1 MPIELWDEPSERLR
15 DLETAEVAPDI
26 ISPYLALP
34 GLRGFWPMSSVGVA
48 GQTIDLQGLGNH
60 LVLAGNPVFNYV
72 GLVPYC
78 DYDGVGDFHS
88 ITDAASANAFDI
100 IGNEGYIDPATQGL
114 TVGGWFYFDRLAT
127 DEGLI
132 GKNGAF
138 GARSYLVQKDAADR
152 VRIYVS
158 NDGGAVIPSPWLSIS
173 QSTWHFV
180 VGVFSPS
187 GANNEV
193 RIHRDGAIASNAA
206 GVAALFNTAT
216 DFEISGRDNGTLQLL
231 DGRASLCF
239 VCAEAASRSIISAL
253 YQQTRSAF
261 GV

>member
-1 MPIELWDEPSERLR
+1 MPTEPWDEPSERLR

-114 TVGGWFYFDRLAT
+114 TVGGWFYFDRLAANET
-127 DEGLI
+127 LI
-132 GKNGAF
+132 SKNGVA
-138 GARSYLVQKDAADR
+138 GTYSYTVRKDVTDD

-158 NDGGAVIPSPWLSIS
+158 NNGVAIVSTPSLAIS
-173 QSTWHFV
+173 LTTWHFI

-187 GANNEV
+187 GASNEV
-193 RIHRDGAIASNAA
+193 RIHRDGGIATIAA
-206 GVAALFNTAT
+206 GIAALNNTAV
-216 DFEISGRDNGTLQLL
+216 DFEISGRNNGALNLL

-239 VCAEAASRSIISAL
+239 VCAEAASRPIISAL